1 MYSEVNQL
9 CVYSPS
15 CFSCLLYGPL
25 HCYGTATCL
34 DFLGYSE
41 CLACQKPVISPKPL
55 TGLETPA
62 VEIPASS
69 LALPLKND
77 AEIDLDLWFGTLDPF
92 G

>member
-1 MYSEVNQL
+1 MIYSVVLVSGVNQP
-9 CVYSPS
+9 CVHSPVVFLV
-15 CFSCLLYGPL
+15 CFMA
-25 HCYGTATCL
+25 HCIATVQPHDL

-77 AEIDLDLWFGTLDPF
+77 IELEPGL
-92 G
+92 

>member
-1 MYSEVNQL
+1 M
-9 CVYSPS
+9 
-15 CFSCLLYGPL
+15 SCLPE
-25 HCYGTATCL
+25 TS
-34 DFLGYSE
+34 DF
-41 CLACQKPVISPKPL
+41 PKPL

-77 AEIDLDLWFGTLDPF
+77 VELDLDLWFGTLDPF